1 MDSREL
7 VQLAKAL
14 TGYDN
19 VSVESIELSVEH
31 TDKEVRHG
39 RTYTVTSNGDLFRPF
54 HIGELGFDDA
64 DDVLAY
70 VTQ

>member
-19 VSVESIELSVEH
+19 VEVGIVTLEVETEDGV
-31 TDKEVRHG
+31 KEFFVH
-39 RTYTVTSNGDLFRPF
+39 SNGDLFRPF
-54 HIGELGFDDA
+54 HIGPDLGFDDA
-64 DDVLAY
+64 DDLLTY

>member
-14 TGYDN
+14 TSYDN
-19 VSVESIELSVEH
+19 VTVRSVTITVETEDAFKDYVLH
-31 TDKEVRHG
+31 
-39 RTYTVTSNGDLFRPF
+39 SNDDLFRPF
-54 HIGELGFDDA
+54 HIGDLGFDDA
-64 DDVLAY
+64 DDVLTY

>member
-19 VSVESIELSVEH
+19 V
-31 TDKEVRHG
+31 EVG
-39 RTYTVTSNGDLFRPF
+39 TVTLTVETEDGVKDFVVHSNGDLFRPF
-54 HIGELGFDDA
+54 HIGDLGFDDA
-64 DDVLAY
+64 DDVLTY

>member
-14 TGYDN
+14 TGYTN
-19 VSVESIELSVEH
+19 V
-31 TDKEVRHG
+31 EVD
-39 RTYTVTSNGDLFRPF
+39 TVTLTVETEDGVKDFIVHSNGDLFRPF
-54 HIGELGFDDA
+54 HIGDKGFDDA
-64 DDVLAY
+64 EDVLAY

>member
-19 VSVESIELSVEH
+19 VRVL
-31 TDKEVRHG
+31 
-39 RTYTVTSNGDLFRPF
+39 TVTITVDGEEIKDYVLHSNDDLFRPF
-54 HIGELGFDDA
+54 HIGDLGFDDA
-64 DDVLAY
+64 DAVLEY
-70 VTQ
+70 LTQ

>member
-19 VSVESIELSVEH
+19 VSVASVLVRVEKDGVLSDHVVH
-31 TDKEVRHG
+31 
-39 RTYTVTSNGDLFRPF
+39 SNGDLYRPI
-54 HIGELGFDDA
+54 HVGDKGFDDA
-64 DDVLAY
+64 EDVLDY
-70 VTQ
+70 ITQ